1 MHDMG
6 RYGCAWTI
14 AGSVP
19 MSVGII
25 DEVFAAPV
33 KGFTFLQ
40 ISDSHVGFDK
50 PANPNVKG
58 TLEEASARVKTL
70 PMKPS
75 FMIHTGDISHLSK
88 ASEFDD
94 ADSIIAQS
102 GLNIGYLPAEPAR
115 NACRQP
121 KPDIHSWP
129 AVVMMNQFVGQMRR
143 Q

>member
-19 MSVGII
+19 MSVDII

-58 TLEEASARVKTL
+58 TLEEASARVKRY
-70 PMKPS
+70 P
-75 FMIHTGDISHLSK
+75 
-88 ASEFDD
+88 
-94 ADSIIAQS
+94 
-102 GLNIGYLPAEPAR
+102 
-115 NACRQP
+115 
-121 KPDIHSWP
+121 
-129 AVVMMNQFVGQMRR
+129 
-143 Q
+143 